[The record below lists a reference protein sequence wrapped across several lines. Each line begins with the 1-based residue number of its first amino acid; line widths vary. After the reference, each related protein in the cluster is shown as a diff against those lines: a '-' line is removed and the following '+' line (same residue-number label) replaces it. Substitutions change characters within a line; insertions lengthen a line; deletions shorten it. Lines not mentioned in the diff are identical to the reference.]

1 MQDRYLF
8 KAKRKDGREWVFG
21 GLSYCETESYRRL
34 TMKITELD
42 LSVRSYNV
50 LLRAGI
56 DTTEKIKEM
65 TDDDL
70 RQIKHLNEKCLEEIR

>member
-1 MQDRYLF
+1 
-8 KAKRKDGREWVFG
+8 
-21 GLSYCETESYRRL
+21 
-34 TMKITELD
+34 MKITDLD

-70 RQIKHLNEKCLEEIR
+70 RQIKHLNEKCLKEIREAVDQALGRRQQS

>member
-1 MQDRYLF
+1 
-8 KAKRKDGREWVFG
+8 
-21 GLSYCETESYRRL
+21 
-34 TMKITELD
+34 MKITDLD

-70 RQIKHLNEKCLEEIR
+70 RQIKHLNEKCLKEIREVVDQALEKETAAIDSTDEIEP

>member
-1 MQDRYLF
+1 
-8 KAKRKDGREWVFG
+8 
-21 GLSYCETESYRRL
+21 
-34 TMKITELD
+34 MKITELD

-70 RQIKHLNEKCLEEIR
+70 RQIKHLNEKCLKEIREVVDQALTKE